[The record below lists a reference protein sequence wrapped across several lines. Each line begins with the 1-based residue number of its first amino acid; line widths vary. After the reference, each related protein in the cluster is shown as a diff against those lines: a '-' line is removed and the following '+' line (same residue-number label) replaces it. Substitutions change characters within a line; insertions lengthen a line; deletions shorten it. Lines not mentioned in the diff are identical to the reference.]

1 MMRSSRGS
9 KAKTDAREARKIS
22 RSTEPYEGFHPPSEI
37 AEPVAQYR
45 PEEMPYPEHVA
56 WLVGQELNRLET
68 HYAGQGRSLAE
79 LGAPQELAERM
90 VSTLPSPSP
99 WDELI
104 GPFYGPA
111 QVARALGDVS
121 RQAVADRRQR
131 RTLLGLKTADGHWVY
146 PVFQF
151 DRHNSV
157 LSGLPELLRIL
168 AASDVD
174 DWSLAGWL
182 ASPLR
187 SLGGRT
193 PIEWLRSEGEP
204 ETLRAAPRDAACR
217 FTQ

>member
-1 MMRSSRGS
+1 MSSSREPDACEPRKVDPSDGS
-9 KAKTDAREARKIS
+9 C
-22 RSTEPYEGFHPPSEI
+22 EGSHRTSSEI

-56 WLVGQELNRLET
+56 WLVGQELNRLESR
-68 HYAGQGRSLAE
+68 YAGQGRSLAD

-90 VSTLPSPSP
+90 VATLPSPSP
-99 WDELI
+99 WDDLI

-111 QVARALGDVS
+111 QVARVLGNVS

-146 PVFQF
+146 PLFQF
-151 DRHNSV
+151 DRCNRV
-157 LSGLPELLRIL
+157 LAGLPELLRIL
-168 AASDVD
+168 AASGID

-193 PIEWLRSEGEP
+193 PIECLRSERDA
-204 ETLRAAPRDAACR
+204 ETLRAVTRDAARR
-217 FTQ
+217 FAQ

>member
-1 MMRSSRGS
+1 MSSSRRS
-9 KAKTDAREARKIS
+9 KANPEAQEVRPTTGEDSSPI
-22 RSTEPYEGFHPPSEI
+22 PSEI
-37 AEPVAQYR
+37 AEPAAQYR
-45 PEEMPYPEHVA
+45 TEVMPYPEHVA

-68 HYAGQGRSLAE
+68 QYAGLGRSLAE

-99 WDELI
+99 WDDLI

-111 QVARALGDVS
+111 QIARLLGDVS

-146 PVFQF
+146 PIFQF
-151 DRHNSV
+151 DRHNRV
-157 LSGLPELLRIL
+157 ISGLPELLRIL
-168 AASDVD
+168 AASGID

-193 PIEWLRSEGEP
+193 PIEWLRNEGDP
-204 ETLRAAPRDAACR
+204 ETLRAVTRDAAHR
-217 FTQ
+217 FAQ